1 MDIRKKM
8 SLSPAALA
16 LAAILLAHISLLL
29 PQLAFCAVIPDG
41 TYLIQMADSDHV
53 VFFSTAESP
62 PRVALKK
69 HSTSAA
75 WRFEHLGNDYFKI
88 TEQKQHLVLD
98 SYRSEKYNGVPIITF
113 PWHGGK
119 NQRWKV
125 LAKGEY
131 YSLINQETGLALDL
145 KNNEQNVGGVFQGYK
160 ANGSRGQLFRLT
172 PTSGAAPRRD
182 QNSPPAEDQIK
193 SFSSRPAAQ

>member
-1 MDIRKKM
+1 MLHPKIQVFNRCISRQKKLSVYGIFKKKISTCQTNKYFWHSAPHVNSYGNKQAYAGKAWIEVCNNPMWLVWTIKCAALSPCNAAHFILAPEEEAMDIRKKM

-16 LAAILLAHISLLL
+16 LAATLLAHINLLL

-88 TEQKQHLVLD
+88 
-98 SYRSEKYNGVPIITF
+98 I
-113 PWHGGK
+113 
-119 NQRWKV
+119 
-125 LAKGEY
+125 
-131 YSLINQETGLALDL
+131 
-145 KNNEQNVGGVFQGYK
+145 
-160 ANGSRGQLFRLT
+160 
-172 PTSGAAPRRD
+172 
-182 QNSPPAEDQIK
+182 
-193 SFSSRPAAQ
+193 